1 MLFPTLQFIGF
12 FVVVLALNGFT
23 WDRPTARKAL
33 LIAAS
38 YVFYA
43 AWDIRFT
50 LLMAFVSMTAWLG
63 GLAVIRPRL
72 CRGAKIVAI
81 TLMLGVLGVFK
92 YYDFFML
99 NLTRLLEGTALA
111 RDLTG

>member
-12 FVVVLALNGFT
+12 FALVLTLNGLA
-23 WDRPTARKAL
+23 WDRAAWRKGL

-50 LLMAFVSMTAWLG
+50 ALMAFVSLTAWLG
-63 GLAVIRPRL
+63 GLGVANLRAAPARQTREHADARRA
-72 CRGAKIVAI
+72 RGVQVATI
-81 TLMLGVLGVFK
+81 SSCST
-92 YYDFFML
+92 
-99 NLTRLLEGTALA
+99 
-111 RDLTG
+111 

>member
-23 WDRPTARKAL
+23 WDLANSRKAL
-33 LIAAS
+33 LIAGS

-50 LLMAFVSMTAWLG
+50 GLMACLLYTSDAADEVSP
-63 GLAVIRPRL
+63 V
-72 CRGAKIVAI
+72 
-81 TLMLGVLGVFK
+81 
-92 YYDFFML
+92 
-99 NLTRLLEGTALA
+99 
-111 RDLTG
+111 